1 MSAQSSRLPP
11 SRSGSA
17 SYIYLRNSRNLF
29 VRINVKGAFK
39 EATKSGACSFVLQ
52 HFVGVLAALK
62 SLKSLIVPLNTAFQN
77 QDLFNLSSIHST
89 LKPPLDDATRSLS
102 LSLSRRARSAWR
114 RLGALLRSKEH
125 PHRHFSAG
133 LLETSRGERTNPP
146 RVTAPRRA
154 VTPRIQERTTVDDFD
169 EIFGR

>member
-102 LSLSRRARSAWR
+102 LSH
-114 RLGALLRSKEH
+114 GALAPPGAVSA
-125 PHRHFSAG
+125 PFSAPRSTRTV
-133 LLETSRGERTNPP
+133 TSLRGSWKQAEENGRTH
-146 RVTAPRRA
+146 RALPRRA
-154 VTPRIQERTTVDDFD
+154 AR
-169 EIFGR
+169 